1 MGMLF
6 LGVAALALPAFGSG
20 GQPADGSRESFGWMP
35 FAAAGALGGWMAL
48 GVLCGLAY
56 SLLDRASDAGWLL
69 YAGGVGWSAA
79 VGVGAYC
86 ALCRRARGHA
96 LVGAAAFA
104 LVFGALLP
112 VLAA

>member
-1 MGMLF
+1 MELLAGVACGALMGMLF

-69 YAGGVGWSAA
+69 YAGGGLIAA
-79 VGVGAYC
+79 LGVAKLRKGKK
-86 ALCRRARGHA
+86 GK
-96 LVGAAAFA
+96 
-104 LVFGALLP
+104 
-112 VLAA
+112 